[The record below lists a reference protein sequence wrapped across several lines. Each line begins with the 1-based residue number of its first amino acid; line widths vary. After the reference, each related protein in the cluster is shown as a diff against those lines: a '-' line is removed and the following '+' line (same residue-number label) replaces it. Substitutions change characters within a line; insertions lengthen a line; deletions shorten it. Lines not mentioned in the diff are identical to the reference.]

1 MEIKIVPIL
10 IPPDNFSYV
19 VSQDNDAVVIDASDA
34 TPIIKYINNN
44 SLNLLAVLSTHH
56 HSDHTQGN
64 CTLKETAGCCVAAMD
79 NRTACIDKLLIGGDT
94 VRFGKIAFKVIHVP
108 GHTKLQ
114 CAYLLEE
121 QGCVFTGDTLFGAGC
136 GRIFESGAE
145 AMFHSLETL
154 ASLPENTK
162 VYFGHEYT
170 KDNIEFAQTIEPDN
184 RELAARYCEVIKI
197 EASGGFT
204 VPSTIGLEKRTNPF
218 LRCKEIKIRRK
229 LDMVNRSPIAVFAK
243 LRAMKDIF

>member
-1 MEIKIVPIL
+1 MKTEIVPIL

-19 VSQDNDAVVIDASDA
+19 VSHGNDAVVIDASDA
-34 TPIIKYINNN
+34 TPIIEYINKH

-64 CTLKETAGCCVAAMD
+64 GTLKEATGCCVAAMD
-79 NRTACIDKLLIGGDT
+79 NRTACIDKLLTGGDI

-108 GHTKLQ
+108 GHTKMH

-145 AMFHSLETL
+145 TMFHSIENL
-154 ASLPENTK
+154 AALPENTK

-170 KDNIEFAQTIEPDN
+170 KENIEFALTVEPDN
-184 RELAARYCEVIKI
+184 SELAARYGEVIKI

-204 VPSTIGLEKRTNPF
+204 IPSTIGLEKRTNPF